1 MRTMKKIIRFV
12 KIILLIM
19 ISGCN
24 TTVINT
30 QELKNE
36 NMKTEEIIK
45 MIDEEVDNIQE
56 YNEWCNNEIGWEN
69 ETAKETMYLINQ
81 HKVIVLNRLKNKII
95 NNEKERR

>member
-1 MRTMKKIIRFV
+1 MKKIIKFV
-12 KIILLIM
+12 KIIPLII

-24 TTVINT
+24 TTVINR

-45 MIDEEVDNIQE
+45 MIDEELENIQE
-56 YNEWCNNEIGWEN
+56 YEKWCNNEIGWEN

-81 HKVIVLNRLKNKII
+81 NKIIVLNKIKNKII